1 MSMHVHFVKKLQFTK
16 LVKAGGRLREF
27 NFLKHNKE
35 PEYFSVDTVDDRGN
49 RITFFMYD
57 TEGNWKIDVKKEIP
71 AWILESEEKLQKMIL
86 EELQ

>member
-1 MSMHVHFVKKLQFTK
+1 VSMHVHFVKKLQFTK

-57 TEGNWKIDVKKEIP
+57 TDGSWKIEAKKEIP
-71 AWILESEEKLQKMIL
+71 QWILEAEGKLQQMIQ
-86 EELQ
+86 EEVQ